1 MVARLNPPNRG
12 VLYGWEVVVVDDDP
26 GSLEVARIL
35 LDFYGAN
42 VSTAVNGQEGL
53 DLICTVRPR
62 FIVTDLS
69 MPVMDGWELIK
80 RLKADPALAPIPII
94 ALTAH
99 AMVGDRE
106 KAIAAG
112 CHNYMSKP
120 LTPSTFMQDLLQL
133 LIIIPEFTEALS
145 A

>member
-1 MVARLNPPNRG
+1 M
-12 VLYGWEVVVVDDDP
+12 VVDDDP

-53 DLICTVRPR
+53 DLICSVRPR

-80 RLKADPALAPIPII
+80 RLKADPVLAPIPII

-99 AMVGDRE
+99 AMLGDRE

>member
-1 MVARLNPPNRG
+1 MINLQAPNRG
-12 VLYGWEVVVVDDDP
+12 VLYGWNVLVVDDDP
-26 GSLEVARIL
+26 GSLEVARL
-35 LDFYGAN
+35 LLTFYGA
-42 VSTAVNGQEGL
+42 VVTTAVDGEEGL
-53 DLICTVRPR
+53 AKAGEVQPR

-69 MPVMDGWELIK
+69 MPVMDGWEMIK
-80 RLKADPALAPIPII
+80 RLKADRVLGEIPII

-120 LTPSTFMQDLLQL
+120 LTPSTFIQELVKL
-133 LIIIPEFTEALS
+133 LIVIPEFAEALS

>member
-1 MVARLNPPNRG
+1 MVSRFEPSNRG
-12 VLYGWEVVVVDDDP
+12 VLYGWDVLVVDDDP

-35 LDFYGAN
+35 LSFYGAN
-42 VSTAVNGQEGL
+42 VITAVNGAEGL
-53 DLICTVRPR
+53 AKVVEERPR

-80 RLKADPALAPIPII
+80 RLKADHTLAQIPII

-106 KAIAAG
+106 KAIAAV

-120 LTPSTFMQDLLQL
+120 LTTATFMQDLLKL
-133 LIIIPEFTEALS
+133 LIVIHEFEEALS
-145 A
+145 S